1 MSITLPNYIF
11 ENPNLYE
18 TLQNEKFI
26 VSKSSRYKDEKIL
39 LRNSMHI
46 AILLIDGGKILHL
59 KDEDIKIDTSEI
71 LFLSQG
77 NYFMSEKLGDKNSF
91 ESIIIFFDDEFI
103 LDFIKRYDFHI
114 DAKDEKCMVSIK
126 RDTFLDSY
134 VATINEYIK
143 TDIEN
148 KSDFMRLK
156 IDELFLYTFSKNK
169 ETFSS
174 FLKTILSTKASRV
187 KYILEANIDIIYSLE
202 DMCKLTRLNSKA
214 LRKEMLKLYNQNP
227 KEWLDSKRLLQAGL
241 LLTSTEKTVSQIA
254 TECGYSSVS
263 WFINQF
269 KKYHKTTPLEYK
281 QQNL

>member
-1 MSITLPNYIF
+1 
-11 ENPNLYE
+11 
-18 TLQNEKFI
+18 
-26 VSKSSRYKDEKIL
+26 
-39 LRNSMHI
+39 
-46 AILLIDGGKILHL
+46 
-59 KDEDIKIDTSEI
+59 
-71 LFLSQG
+71 
-77 NYFMSEKLGDKNSF
+77 
-91 ESIIIFFDDEFI
+91 
-103 LDFIKRYDFHI
+103 
-114 DAKDEKCMVSIK
+114 MVSIK

>member
-59 KDEDIKIDTSEI
+59 KDEDINIDTSDI

-91 ESIIIFFDDEFI
+91 ESILVFFDDEFI

-114 DAKDEKCMVSIK
+114 DAKDEKSMVSIK

-187 KYILEANIDIIYSLE
+187 KYILEANIDIIHSLE